1 MTAMTSLTA
10 ISSDAAAGASLVPFL
25 GSLGSSVGV
34 QLTRSDLG
42 LGGPVDPGTASP
54 SHLRSARRSLQAMES
69 SNELRDDRDEIGK
82 CLASR

>member
-1 MTAMTSLTA
+1 MTSLTA
-10 ISSDAAAGASLVPFL
+10 ISSDAAAGASPSFL
-25 GSLGSSVGV
+25 RSLGSSVGV